1 MDILYTV
8 TKYLAS
14 PIENFMILYFLV
26 KYLDYKNDSTSSK
39 IGGVL
44 SVIFVTLIAQFTGT
58 FYRSDVILPIVA
70 IFVLWIYC
78 RWALN
83 GGAMLQMLCCFT
95 PFIMITLIN
104 TLTYQLV
111 AMSFNISVDALL
123 TSDSYMMIWIFI
135 ITRVLLY
142 VFIQV
147 ILRVMKRSRLNLRKR
162 EWFTF
167 LIVFLV
173 SFITDATLYLM
184 VRNNPTDEAMNFQA
198 LIILIGIIIIDIYIY
213 HSILSLSQENQDI
226 LHMELTELK
235 CKELERQLF
244 QIKDAENRETKMRH
258 DYKNHLACI
267 QTLLV
272 EEKYDTV
279 KDYAK
284 KVSDF
289 YLQQSTASEICNNH
303 TINAVLH
310 AKSDVCQKYGIPLDI
325 KVAGDTSTLDGVDT
339 SIVLFNLLDNA
350 IEANMNNENKW
361 ITLEM
366 YQEKRY
372 FNIFVKNPINESVLK
387 KNPQLLSTKD
397 SSGKHGLGHLNVADA
412 VNKNGGI
419 VEYYE
424 KDNTFIAHIMMK
436 I

>member
-1 MDILYTV
+1 MEILYTV

-26 KYLDYKNDSTSSK
+26 KYLDYKNDSTSRK
-39 IGGVL
+39 IGGVFF
-44 SVIFVTLIAQFTGT
+44 VIFVTLIAQLTGT

-70 IFVLWIYC
+70 IVVLWIYC

>member
-26 KYLDYKNDSTSSK
+26 KYLDYKNDLISRK

-44 SVIFVTLIAQFTGT
+44 FVIFVTLIAQFTGT

-70 IFVLWIYC
+70 IIVLWIYC

-104 TLTYQLV
+104 TFTYQLV
-111 AMSFNISVDALL
+111 AMSFNISIDALL

-162 EWFTF
+162 EWITF

-173 SFITDATLYLM
+173 SFITDTTLYLM

-310 AKSDVCQKYGIPLDI
+310 AKSDVCQKFGISLDI

-350 IEANMNNENKW
+350 IDANMHNENKW

>member
-1 MDILYTV
+1 
-8 TKYLAS
+8 
-14 PIENFMILYFLV
+14 
-26 KYLDYKNDSTSSK
+26 
-39 IGGVL
+39 
-44 SVIFVTLIAQFTGT
+44 
-58 FYRSDVILPIVA
+58 
-70 IFVLWIYC
+70 
-78 RWALN
+78 
-83 GGAMLQMLCCFT
+83 MLQMLCCFT

-111 AMSFNISVDALL
+111 AMSFNISIDALL

-162 EWFTF
+162 EWITF

-173 SFITDATLYLM
+173 SFITDTTLYLM
-184 VRNNPTDEAMNFQA
+184 VRNNPTDEAMNFKA

-325 KVAGDTSTLDGVDT
+325 KVAGDTSMLDGVDT

-350 IEANMNNENKW
+350 IDANMHNENKW
-361 ITLEM
+361 ISLEM

-372 FNIFVKNPINESVLK
+372 FNIFVKNPIKESVLK
-387 KNPQLLSTKD
+387 KNPKLISTKS
-397 SSGKHGLGHLNVADA
+397 SSGKHGLGHLNVEDA

>member
-1 MDILYTV
+1 MEILYTV

-26 KYLDYKNDSTSSK
+26 KYLDYKNDSTSRK
-39 IGGVL
+39 IGGVFF
-44 SVIFVTLIAQFTGT
+44 VIFVTLIAQLTGT

-70 IFVLWIYC
+70 IVVLWIYC

-104 TLTYQLV
+104 TFTYQMV
-111 AMSFNISVDALL
+111 AMSFNISIDALL

-162 EWFTF
+162 EWITF

-173 SFITDATLYLM
+173 SFITDTTLYLM
-184 VRNNPTDEAMNFQA
+184 VRNNPTDETMNFQA

-361 ITLEM
+361 ISLEM

>member
-26 KYLDYKNDSTSSK
+26 KYLDYKNDLISRK

-44 SVIFVTLIAQFTGT
+44 FVIFVTLIAQFTGT

-70 IFVLWIYC
+70 IIVLWIYC

-104 TLTYQLV
+104 TFTYQLV
-111 AMSFNISVDALL
+111 AMSFNISIDALL

-162 EWFTF
+162 EWITF

-173 SFITDATLYLM
+173 SFITDTTLYLM

-258 DYKNHLACI
+258 DYKNHLTCI

-310 AKSDVCQKYGIPLDI
+310 AKSDVCQKHDISLDI

-350 IEANMNNENKW
+350 IEANINNENKW
-361 ITLEM
+361 ISLEM

-424 KDNTFIAHIMMK
+424 KENTFIAHIMMK

>member
-1 MDILYTV
+1 MNILYTV

-14 PIENFMILYFLV
+14 PIENFLILYFLV

-39 IGGVL
+39 VGGVL
-44 SVIFVTLIAQFTGT
+44 AVIFVTLIAQFTGT

-70 IFVLWIYC
+70 IFVLWTYC

-111 AMSFNISVDALL
+111 AMSFNISIDALL

-162 EWFTF
+162 EWITF

-173 SFITDATLYLM
+173 SFITDTTLYLM
-184 VRNNPTDEAMNFQA
+184 VRNNPTDEAMNFKA

-325 KVAGDTSTLDGVDT
+325 KVAGDTSMLDGVDT

-350 IEANMNNENKW
+350 IDANMHNENKW
-361 ITLEM
+361 ISLEM

-372 FNIFVKNPINESVLK
+372 FNIFVKNPIKESVLK
-387 KNPQLLSTKD
+387 KNPKLISTKG
-397 SSGKHGLGHLNVADA
+397 SSGKHGLGHLNVEDA

>member
-1 MDILYTV
+1 MEILYTV

-26 KYLDYKNDSTSSK
+26 KYLDYKNDSTSRK
-39 IGGVL
+39 IGGVFF
-44 SVIFVTLIAQFTGT
+44 VIFVTLIAQLTGT

-70 IFVLWIYC
+70 IVVLWIYC

-361 ITLEM
+361 ISLEM